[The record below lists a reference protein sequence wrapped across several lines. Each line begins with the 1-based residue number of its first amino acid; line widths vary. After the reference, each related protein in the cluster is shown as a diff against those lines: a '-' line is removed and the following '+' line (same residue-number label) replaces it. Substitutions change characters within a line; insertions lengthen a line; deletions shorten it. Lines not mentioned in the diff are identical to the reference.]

1 MNNLVVNGKQKFMGK
16 EIPVVLGGF
25 GKGKKCICDKTI
37 AEIHDMG
44 AFKARERI
52 LSNIS
57 RFRENIDFI
66 DLKQGI
72 LVTDTSEN
80 QRVGETEILEL
91 LQELGYAKQSITQAE
106 HIYLLSER
114 GYAKLIKI
122 MDTDLAWEIHDRL
135 IDEYFELRERVIE
148 SEKPR
153 LETVNDTVKILT
165 NLLKKAGCSPEVQLL
180 TAKTLI
186 EQNTGIVLPITIQS
200 DKQYY
205 DTEYI
210 ARKVGIYVKS
220 SGKPAEKAVNEIIR
234 RLNISDDM
242 YTETWESV
250 GKWQGTVRKYSKEV
264 IDMINEWCVENDYPA
279 DIEYAQTDGK
289 KKKYHVKWKEIPNY
303 L

>member
-1 MNNLVVNGKQKFMGK
+1 MNNLIVNGRQKFMGK

-25 GKGKKCICDKTI
+25 GERKKCICDKTI
-37 AEIHDMG
+37 AEIHNQPVPEI
-44 AFKARERI
+44 RRRI
-52 LSNIS
+52 NDNIL
-57 RFRENIDFI
+57 RFNENVDFI
-66 DLKQGI
+66 DIKKG
-72 LVTDTSEN
+72 
-80 QRVGETEILEL
+80 VGESHTLSFAL
-91 LQELGYAKQSITQAE
+91 ELGYTKSAITQAE

-135 IDEYFELRERVIE
+135 IDEYFELREKAIE

-153 LETVNDTVKILT
+153 LETVNDTVKILI
-165 NLLKKAGCSPEVQLL
+165 NLLEKAGCSPKVQLL

-242 YTETWESV
+242 YTETWETN
-250 GKWQGTVRKYSKEV
+250 GKWQGTVRKYSQEV
-264 IDMINEWCVENDYPA
+264 IDMVKEWCAENDYPS
-279 DIEYAQTDGK
+279 DIEYTQTDGK
-289 KKKYHVKWKEIPNY
+289 NKKYHVKWKEVA
-303 L
+303 

>member
-1 MNNLVVNGKQKFMGK
+1 MNNLIVNGRQKFMGK

-25 GKGKKCICDKTI
+25 GERKKCICDKTI
-37 AEIHDMG
+37 AEIHNQPVPEI
-44 AFKARERI
+44 RRRI
-52 LSNIS
+52 NDNIP
-57 RFRENIDFI
+57 RFNENVDFI
-66 DLKQGI
+66 DIKKG
-72 LVTDTSEN
+72 
-80 QRVGETEILEL
+80 VGESHTLSFAL
-91 LQELGYAKQSITQAE
+91 ELGYTKSAITQAE

-135 IDEYFELRERVIE
+135 IDEYFELRERANE

-165 NLLKKAGCSPEVQLL
+165 NLLEKAGCSPEVQLL

-210 ARKVGIYVKS
+210 ARKVGIHVKS

-242 YTETWESV
+242 YTETWETN
-250 GKWQGTVRKYSKEV
+250 GKWQGTVRKYSQEV
-264 IDMINEWCVENDYPA
+264 IGMVKEWCAENDYPA
-279 DIEYAQTDGK
+279 DIEYTQTDGK
-289 KKKYHVKWKEIPNY
+289 NKKYHVKWKEVA
-303 L
+303 